1 MMAKIKA
8 DLVIYVDGER
18 KLLGVCE
25 ISAAS
30 GSIWNPMTI
39 LGEDALE
46 ELGFQLD
53 IRAEG
58 RTYEAVI
65 ARIEDVS
72 SSGDGESAL
81 A

>member
-1 MMAKIKA
+1 
-8 DLVIYVDGER
+8 
-18 KLLGVCE
+18 
-25 ISAAS
+25 
-30 GSIWNPMTI
+30 MTI

-72 SSGDGESAL
+72 SSGDGEPAL